1 MESNVKKIENPKKL
15 SEALRKMKP
24 SKTFHAKKHL
34 EKVKWNEDAVVY
46 QKRLR
51 DEWN

>member
-24 SKTFHAKKHL
+24 SKTCHAKKHL
-34 EKVKWNEDAVVY
+34 GKVKWNEDAVGY

-51 DEWN
+51 DEWD